1 MSLEKHPTRFGLIRH
16 APTVWNREKRIQG
29 QLDSTLTTEGETCG
43 RIWGQALSTQP
54 WDRIVSSDLGRA
66 LRTAELINM
75 VLNVPMTCTPLLR
88 EVDWG
93 EWTGQSIK
101 QIKAENPGV
110 LSEMEK
116 AGWAFRPPG
125 GEDRI
130 EVWQRAHRALT
141 DAAEKWM
148 NQAILV
154 VTHEGVIKCLVYR
167 LLQRRFLPDE
177 PPLLKSGYLH
187 RLIYDHSGL
196 RIDKINAL
204 TLVLDRAEVGGQ
216 RSKC

>member
-1 MSLEKHPTRFGLIRH
+1 MSLEKYPTRFGLIRH
-16 APTVWNREKRIQG
+16 APTMWNREKRIQG
-29 QLDSTLTTEGETCG
+29 QLDSRLTAEGEILGKTWG
-43 RIWGQALSTQP
+43 RTLSSQP

-66 LRTAELINM
+66 LRTAELINT
-75 VLNVPMTCTPLLR
+75 VLNVPMTPTPLLR

-110 LSEMEK
+110 LPEMEK

-130 EVWQRAHRALT
+130 AVWQRAHRALM
-141 DAAEKWM
+141 DAAEKWAK
-148 NQAILV
+148 QTILV

-167 LLQRRFLPDE
+167 LAQRRFLPDE
-177 PPLLKSGYLH
+177 PPLLKPGYLH
-187 RLIYDHSGL
+187 GLIYDNSGL
-196 RIDKINAL
+196 RIDKINA
-204 TLVLDRAEVGGQ
+204 TFLV
-216 RSKC
+216 

>member
-1 MSLEKHPTRFGLIRH
+1 MSVEKYPTRFGLIRH
-16 APTVWNREKRIQG
+16 APTIWNREKRIQG
-29 QLDSTLTTEGETCG
+29 QLDSTLTTEGEILCKT
-43 RIWGQALSTQP
+43 WGQTLSSQL
-54 WDRIVSSDLGRA
+54 WDRIVSSDLGRT
-66 LRTAELINM
+66 LRTAELINT
-75 VLNVPMTCTPLLR
+75 VLKVPMTHTPLLR

-110 LSEMEK
+110 LPEMEK

-130 EVWQRAHRALT
+130 AVWERAQRALR
-141 DAAEKWM
+141 DAAEKWP
-148 NQAILV
+148 QEVILV

-167 LLQRRFLPDE
+167 LSQRRFLPDE

-187 RLIYDHSGL
+187 RLVYGNDGL
-196 RIDKINAL
+196 QIEKINAINL
-204 TLVLDRAEVGGQ
+204 
-216 RSKC
+216 